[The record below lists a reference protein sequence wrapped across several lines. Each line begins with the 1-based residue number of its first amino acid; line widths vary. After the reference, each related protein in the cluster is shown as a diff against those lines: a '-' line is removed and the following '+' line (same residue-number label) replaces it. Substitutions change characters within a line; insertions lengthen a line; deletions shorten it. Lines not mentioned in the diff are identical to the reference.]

1 MKFGSPL
8 SKEMKEKY
16 HRRSARVRVG
26 DTVKI
31 VRGEFKNIEGKVTNV
46 LQSEGQLTVE
56 GVTRE
61 KQKGGNAPVAIY
73 ASNVIITAMNLDDA
87 MRKKKMEAQR

>member
-16 HRRSARVRVG
+16 HRRSVRVRVG

-31 VRGEFKNIEGKVTNV
+31 VRGEFKNIEGKVTKV

>member
-1 MKFGSPL
+1 MKFSSPL

-16 HRRSARVRVG
+16 HRKSARARVG

-31 VRGEFKNIEGKVTNV
+31 VRGEFKNIEGKVTKV
-46 LQSEGQLTVE
+46 LQSEGQLAVE

-73 ASNVIITAMNLDDA
+73 ASNVIITALNLDDA
-87 MRKKKMEAQR
+87 LRKKKLEAQR